1 MASHVLL
8 LGLLTIS
15 YFSALAF
22 GDESPLQD
30 FCVANLTS
38 PVAVNGLVCKDPQ
51 LVEPND
57 FFFTGLQT
65 EGNTSNAL
73 GSQVTPAF
81 VSQLPGL
88 NTLGIAMARIDYAHV
103 GVIPPHTHPRA
114 TEIFTVIKGSIEVA
128 FVTSNPINRLLIKV
142 LQKGDVFVFPQG
154 LVHYQRNVGHGHAVA
169 IVGLSSENPGL
180 IAIPSTVFGSKPEI
194 PSEVLEKSFQ
204 LSKSV
209 VAKIESKF

>member
-1 MASHVLL
+1 MA
-8 LGLLTIS
+8 
-15 YFSALAF
+15 
-22 GDESPLQD
+22 
-30 FCVANLTS
+30 
-38 PVAVNGLVCKDPQ
+38 VAVNGLVCKDPQ

-65 EGNTSNAL
+65 EGNISNAL
-73 GSQVTPAF
+73 GSQVTPVF

-88 NTLGIAMARIDYAHV
+88 NTLGIAMARIDYAHG

-128 FVTSNPINRLLIKV
+128 FVTSNPTNHLLKKV
-142 LQKGDVFVFPQG
+142 LHKGDVFVFPQG

-180 IAIPSTVFGSKPEI
+180 IAIPSTVFGSKPAI

-209 VAKIESKF
+209 IAKIESKF